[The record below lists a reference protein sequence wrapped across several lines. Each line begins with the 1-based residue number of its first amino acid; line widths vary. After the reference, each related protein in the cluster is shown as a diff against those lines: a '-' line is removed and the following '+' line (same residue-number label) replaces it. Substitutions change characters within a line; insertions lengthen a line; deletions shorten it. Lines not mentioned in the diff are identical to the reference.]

1 MSAADPIV
9 RFVGIGKTYDGVT
22 RIVDELD
29 LDIERGEF
37 LTLLGPS
44 GSGKTTTLM
53 LLAGFETPT
62 AGEIL
67 LEGKPLSRVPPHQ
80 RNIGMVFQNYA
91 LFPHMTVAENIAF
104 PLSVRGVS
112 AADIAKRVE
121 RALDMVQL
129 GGFGARRPAQLS
141 GGQQQRVAVARALVF
156 EPKLILMDEPLG
168 ALDKQLREQMQLE
181 IRRLHQRL
189 GVTMVYVTH
198 DQAEALTMS
207 DRIAVFHR
215 GKIQQLDTP
224 EQMYENPKNAF
235 VARFIG
241 ENNRLDGRLETN
253 EDGRCTIRLAAGDT
267 RIDGTLVE
275 PVKNGDAV
283 TVSLRPERV
292 QIRAAGHTIDG
303 ASRMPAGGVAAG
315 DHLPGRPRA
324 GARRADRQ
332 RRVHGE
338 APDFR
343 GADVAAHRRGGR
355 RFLGARALPRV
366 CAGKLA
372 ALAQFYQRRPTCK
385 AGKSGSWQ

>member
-1 MSAADPIV
+1 MSAAEPIV

-22 RIVDELD
+22 RVVDELH
-29 LDIERGEF
+29 LDVERGEF

-67 LEGKPLSRVPPHQ
+67 LEGKPLSRVPPYQ

-91 LFPHMTVAENIAF
+91 LFPHMTVAENIGF
-104 PLSVRGVS
+104 PLSVRGEP
-112 AADIAKRVE
+112 AAEIAKRVE
-121 RALDMVQL
+121 RALGMVQL

-181 IRRLHQRL
+181 IRQLHQRL

-198 DQAEALTMS
+198 DQSEALTMS

-224 EQMYENPKNAF
+224 EQMYEYPRNAF

-241 ENNRLDGRLETN
+241 ENNRLEGKLEAVA
-253 EDGRCTIRLAAGDT
+253 DRRCTIRIAVGDT
-267 RIDGTLVE
+267 AIEGTLVE
-275 PVKNGDAV
+275 PVPSGGAV

-292 QIRAAGHTIDG
+292 QIRAAGHTING
-303 ASRMPAGGVAAG
+303 EPGCRLTGLLREIIYLG
-315 DHLPGRPRA
+315 DHVRARVALTGNEEFMVKRPISEAHTLPHIGDAVEVFWTPEHCRA
-324 GARRADRQ
+324 
-332 RRVHGE
+332 
-338 APDFR
+338 F
-343 GADVAAHRRGGR
+343 
-355 RFLGARALPRV
+355 
-366 CAGKLA
+366 
-372 ALAQFYQRRPTCK
+372 AQE
-385 AGKSGSWQ
+385 S